1 MDGAADR
8 LAAQGLHVLTVGVD
22 GDLHQP
28 AGGKVQALVHIHGA
42 GHAIGTGHLHAL
54 EHIRAVFFGQAA
66 GGSLH
71 HTVEHAVGFLASQ
84 NGHRLVV
91 HTQQQGDHLP
101 HSAAVEGREDRCRCR
116 GSQRVAGACHCHT
129 GGGAGAGRDRRDAA
143 RRLVGVDPDRSGAGA
158 VIVDIVGVQS
168 GICGHG
174 IIAVDRRRDKGQLGG
189 AIGHK
194 GALHTAEQH

>member
-1 MDGAADR
+1 MR
-8 LAAQGLHVLTVGVD
+8 VTEVHNQILALLCYTVAYALYAQLLLEAFGNAYDHVVD
-22 GDLHQP
+22 
-28 AGGKVQALVHIHGA
+28 
-42 GHAIGTGHLHAL
+42 
-54 EHIRAVFFGQAA
+54 QAA
-66 GGSLH
+66 GRSLH
-71 HTVEHAVGFLASQ
+71 HAIEHAVGFLASQ
-84 NGHRLVV
+84 NSHRLVV
-91 HTQQQGDHLP
+91 HAQQQGDHLP

-116 GSQRVAGACHCHT
+116 GSQCIAGACHCHT

-143 RRLVGVDPDRSGAGA
+143 RRLAGVDPDRSGAGA

-168 GICGHG
+168 GICGRG